1 MSTAPRRALP
11 RSTYRLQLHAG
22 FGFDDAAAAVDH
34 VADLGVSHLYLSP
47 VLQAVEGSLHGYDVL
62 DHSRLSGDLG
72 GDAAFDRLVAAAHR
86 RGLGIVA
93 DVVPN
98 HMAVPTP
105 ESANPVLWSV
115 LSGGR
120 RSPYADWVDVDWAAG
135 QGRLLMAVL
144 GSPLR
149 EVLAAGELAVADD
162 GPGGSRVIRYHDHVF
177 PVAEATG
184 ALALPALLDAQH
196 HRLAWWQVADA
207 ELDYRRFFDVDTLMA
222 IRVEDPAVF
231 DATHEVL
238 LDRFRAGDV
247 DGFRIDHPDGLA
259 DPRGYLARLAAA
271 TDGAWVVVEKIVE
284 HGEELPADWSTAGTT
299 GYDALH
305 QVQGLFVDPA
315 GTRALLSQ
323 WHDLTGDV
331 TTWAEVVQEAK
342 RLVATRSLAAEV
354 SRLVGLAVATATAD
368 RRDLTDAG
376 LRAGIVELL
385 VAFEVYRGY
394 VVPGEP
400 APAQAVEVVHAARDV
415 ALGRAPRLATEI
427 TFLVELALGTGEGGT
442 CTGVATGR
450 DPARD
455 EFCIR
460 FQQTA
465 GPVMAKGVED
475 TAFYRW
481 YPLSALTEVGGDPS
495 RVGVEP
501 DAFAAWSRRQAV
513 VHPAGMTTLTTHD
526 TKRSED
532 TRARLLVL
540 SEVPDRWAAAVAR
553 WRAASAAVRPASL
566 DGATESLFWQ
576 SLYAASPWGARGAL
590 PADRLHGYLAK
601 ATREA
606 KVRTTWTSPDELFEA
621 GLRSFTDAVLADRA
635 LLADMGAFADSV
647 APAVRAVVLGQKL
660 VQLTMPGVPDVYQG
674 TEILD
679 LSLVDPDNRR
689 PVDYADR
696 RARLAH
702 LDGGGAP
709 RDLDDEKL
717 RVTSAALRLRAE
729 AGAAFTG
736 PHTALATGTPH
747 AVAFLRGQTVATV
760 VTRFAAALGTDD
772 GAGGF
777 GGAVLSLPAGPWTDV
792 LTGRTVQ
799 AGPAGI
805 DLAGLLDRLPVALL
819 RRTD

>member
-1 MSTAPRRALP
+1 MSTAPGRAVP
-11 RSTYRLQLHAG
+11 RSTYRLQLHTG
-22 FGFDDAAAAVDH
+22 FGFDDAAAVVDH
-34 VADLGVSHLYLSP
+34 VAALGVSHLYLSP

-62 DHSRLSGDLG
+62 DHSRLSRDLG
-72 GDAAFDRLVAAAHR
+72 GEAAFDRLVAAAHR

-105 ESANPVLWSV
+105 ESANAVLWSV

-120 RSPYADWVDVDWAAG
+120 QSPYAGWVDVDWAAG

-162 GPGGSRVIRYHDHVF
+162 GPGGSRVIHYYDHVF
-177 PVAEATG
+177 PVADGTA
-184 ALALPALLDAQH
+184 ADSLPALLDAQH

-222 IRVEDPAVF
+222 IRVENPAVF
-231 DATHEVL
+231 DATHQVL

-284 HGEELPADWSTAGTT
+284 HGEEIPADWSTAGTT

-315 GTRALLSQ
+315 GIRALLSQ
-323 WHDLTGDV
+323 WNDLTGDA
-331 TTWAEVVQEAK
+331 TPWAEVVREAK

-354 SRLVGLAVATATAD
+354 SRLVRLAAATATAD
-368 RRDLTDAG
+368 RRDLTDTG

-400 APAQAVEVVHAARDV
+400 APAQAVQVVHAARDL

-427 TFLVELALGTGEGGT
+427 TFLVELALGTGEGG
-442 CTGVATGR
+442 GPGTGR
-450 DPARD
+450 GAARD
-455 EFCIR
+455 EFCVR

-501 DAFAAWSRRQAV
+501 DAFAAWSRRQAAL
-513 VHPAGMTTLTTHD
+513 HPVGMTTLTTHD

-553 WRAASAAVRPASL
+553 WRTASGAVRPASL

-576 SLYAASPWGARGAL
+576 SLYAASPWGSRGAL
-590 PADRLHGYLAK
+590 PADRLHDYLAK

-606 KVRTTWTSPDELFEA
+606 KVRTSWTSPDELFEA

-696 RARLAH
+696 RHRLAH
-702 LDGGGAP
+702 LDGGGTP

-729 AGAAFTG
+729 DGAAFTG
-736 PHTALATGTPH
+736 PYTALATGTPH
-747 AVAFLRGQTVATV
+747 AVAFLRGETVATV

-772 GAGGF
+772 GARDL
-777 GGAVLSLPAGPWTDV
+777 GGAVLSLPAGTWTDL
-792 LTGRTVQ
+792 LTGRTVL
-799 AGPAGI
+799 AGPGGVQ
-805 DLAGLLDRLPVALL
+805 LAGLLDRLPVALL
-819 RRTD
+819 HRPD